1 MSEKENPIIQ
11 VIRESTPLFAEGE
24 NSVAFLKKALFLSEQ
39 DSRQGLVTGEQQ
51 TPIDFDAAVR
61 LLAAN
66 AHHGTCIITKRD
78 ATVGLG
84 FQTEYDKQKRKI
96 AQTPPPPP
104 KPAPA
109 PTALNP
115 KPVAPPPDPTPV
127 PTADENDPSKAEEI
141 LTPLCDTTMQD
152 LMNVVGEDYE
162 VTGNGYI
169 EVVRAAPNQKAPI
182 VALWHLP
189 ASSLRIIVEDS
200 VVHRHFRHYPL
211 SGTGAERRFA
221 RFGDLDSF
229 LLRDAGKSQKPTKVS
244 EVIHFKKSTCRSP
257 YYGMPHWIPCVPA
270 IELKQ
275 MIHQQQFDFF
285 KNRGVPEFIMTFLG
299 NQIPKETWTKIE
311 DSIRATIGGGNQHKS
326 IALNIN
332 DPNMQVAV
340 HKLAI
345 EGKTENSFQELND
358 VCAMEVVTAHRVP
371 PLLAG
376 IQIPGKLGAVNEL
389 PNAILAFQTLTVEQ
403 DQKVFT
409 DTLGATLGNKELNGG
424 LALERQDFLLR
435 KITDRF
441 NLQSMDTM
449 SRMRE
454 PAAAAGGRDLNAGVK
469 KEEQTM
475 EEIGRTLGRLWLSM
489 NEAAV
494 A

>member
-1 MSEKENPIIQ
+1 MSEKENP
-11 VIRESTPLFAEGE
+11 VIRVVQESTPLFATGE
-24 NSVAFLKKALFLSEQ
+24 NSITFLKKALFLSEQ

-51 TPIDFDAAVR
+51 TPVDFDAAIR
-61 LLAAN
+61 LLGAN
-66 AHHGTCIITKRD
+66 AHHGTCIMTTRD
-78 ATVGLG
+78 AIVGLG

-96 AQTPPPPP
+96 AQTSPPPP

-109 PTALNP
+109 PTAANP
-115 KPVAPPPDPTPV
+115 KPTPPPPDPIPV
-127 PTADENDPSKAEEI
+127 PTADENDPSHAEDV
-141 LTPLCDTTMQD
+141 LTPLCDTTLQD
-152 LMNVVGEDYE
+152 LMNVVGEDYA

-169 EVVRAAPNQKAPI
+169 EVVRAAPSQNAPI

-189 ASSLRIIVEDS
+189 APSLRVVVEDS
-200 VVHRHFRHYPL
+200 GVHRHFRHYPL
-211 SGTGAERRFA
+211 AGVGAERRFA
-221 RFGDLDSF
+221 RFGDLDGF
-229 LLRDAGKSQKPTKVS
+229 LARSAGLVSDPKKVS

-299 NQIPKETWTKIE
+299 NQIPAATWKTIE
-311 DSIRATIGGGNQHKS
+311 ESIRATIGEGNQHKS

-332 DPNMQVAV
+332 DPTMQVQV

-358 VCAMEVVTAHRVP
+358 VCAMEIVTAHRVP

-424 LALERQDFLLR
+424 LPLERQDFLLR

-441 NLQSMDTM
+441 NLQGMDTM

-454 PAAAAGGRDLNAGVK
+454 PAAAAGGRDLGAGVK
-469 KEEQTM
+469 KEEQTL